1 MAQHAPGKHYRN
13 GLSLVDVMRKFPDD
27 AAAEAW
33 IVQQRWPDGIRCPRC
48 DSDNVQS
55 NVKHPSMPYRC
66 RLCRK
71 FFSYRT
77 GTVMQGSNL
86 GAQVWVVATPLP
98 TTTRSMSFAACQQTL
113 RQTIQ
118 TMGVLPWDVMRII
131 DTDGYSVSRVC
142 TSDGSI
148 LITCNGPDRK
158 MAVTKSPY
166 RDGCPA

>member
-1 MAQHAPGKHYRN
+1 MGRDGRLERPPASHNGGGRRAFLVLVVVFVIGVCGLMVRGRSQGPPG
-13 GLSLVDVMRKFPDD
+13 
-27 AAAEAW
+27 A
-33 IVQQRWPDGIRCPRC
+33 
-48 DSDNVQS
+48 
-55 NVKHPSMPYRC
+55 
-66 RLCRK
+66 
-71 FFSYRT
+71 
-77 GTVMQGSNL
+77 
-86 GAQVWVVATPLP
+86 ATPLP